1 MLCLVIN
8 ATGINKMSRIGKKPI
23 TIPKGVE
30 IKVDKNVV
38 SVKGPKGS
46 LHKTFSTDVDIST
59 QEGAISVSSMGSDKH
74 FRSLHGLTRTLISNM
89 IEGANNGYEKVLEI
103 SGVGYKSALQG
114 RNVVLNLGF
123 SHQITFPL
131 PDGIDAAIEKQT
143 VITLKG
149 ADKELLGQVAANIR
163 GMRLPEPYKGK
174 GIKYK
179 NERIIRKAGKT
190 GKK

>member
-1 MLCLVIN
+1 
-8 ATGINKMSRIGKKPI
+8 MSRIGKKSI

-74 FRSLHGLTRTLISNM
+74 FRALHGLTRTLISNM

-123 SHQITFPL
+123 SHQITYPL
-131 PDGIDAAIEKQT
+131 PDGIDATIEKQT
-143 VITLKG
+143 VIRLKG

-163 GMRLPEPYKGK
+163 GKRPPEPYKGK

-179 NERIIRKAGKT
+179 NEKIIRKAGKT

>member
-1 MLCLVIN
+1 
-8 ATGINKMSRIGKKPI
+8 MSRIGKKPVV
-23 TIPKGVE
+23 IPKGVE
-30 IKVDKNVV
+30 IKVDDNVV
-38 SVKGPKGS
+38 SVKGPRGN
-46 LHKTFSTDVDIST
+46 LQRTFSKDVNITSND
-59 QEGAISVSSMGSDKH
+59 GAVSVASRGSEKL

-89 IEGANNGYEKVLEI
+89 VEGVTNGYEKVLEI

-114 RNVVLNLGF
+114 RNIMLNLGF
-123 SHQITFPL
+123 SHQVIYPL
-131 PDGIDAAIEKQT
+131 PEGIDATIDKQT

-149 ADKELLGQVAANIR
+149 CDKELVGQVAANIR

>member
-1 MLCLVIN
+1 VN
-8 ATGINKMSRIGKKPI
+8 I
-23 TIPKGVE
+23 TSN
-30 IKVDKNVV
+30 D
-38 SVKGPKGS
+38 
-46 LHKTFSTDVDIST
+46 
-59 QEGAISVSSMGSDKH
+59 GAISVASRGSEKL

-89 IEGANNGYEKVLEI
+89 VEGVTNGYEKVLEI

-114 RNVVLNLGF
+114 RNIMLNLGF
-123 SHQITFPL
+123 SHQVIYPL
-131 PDGIDAAIEKQT
+131 PDGIDATIDKQT

-149 ADKELLGQVAANIR
+149 CDKELLGQVAANIR

>member
-1 MLCLVIN
+1 
-8 ATGINKMSRIGKKPI
+8 MSRIGKKSI
-23 TIPKGVE
+23 TIHKGVE

-74 FRSLHGLTRTLISNM
+74 FRALHGLTRTLISNM

-163 GMRLPEPYKGK
+163 GMRIPEPYKGK

>member
-1 MLCLVIN
+1 
-8 ATGINKMSRIGKKPI
+8 MSRIGKKPI

-59 QEGAISVSSMGSDKH
+59 HEGAISVSSMGSDKH
-74 FRSLHGLTRTLISNM
+74 FRALHGLTRTLISNM

>member
-1 MLCLVIN
+1 
-8 ATGINKMSRIGKKPI
+8 MSRIGKKPVV
-23 TIPKGVE
+23 IPKGVE
-30 IKVDKNVV
+30 IKVDDNVV
-38 SVKGPKGS
+38 SVKGPRGN
-46 LHKTFSTDVDIST
+46 LQRTFSKDVNITSND
-59 QEGAISVSSMGSDKH
+59 GAVSVASRGSEKL

-89 IEGANNGYEKVLEI
+89 VEGVTNGYEKVLEI

-114 RNVVLNLGF
+114 RNIMLNLGF
-123 SHQITFPL
+123 SHQVIYPL
-131 PDGIDAAIEKQT
+131 PDGIDATIDKQT

-149 ADKELLGQVAANIR
+149 CDKELLGQVAANIR
-163 GMRLPEPYKGK
+163 GMRIPEPYKGK

>member
-1 MLCLVIN
+1 V
-8 ATGINKMSRIGKKPI
+8 SRIGKKPI
-23 TIPKGVE
+23 AIPKGVE
-30 IKVDKNVV
+30 VKVDSNIV

-46 LHKTFSTDVDIST
+46 LQRTFSSDVNIT
-59 QEGAISVSSMGSDKH
+59 NHEGAVSVASVGSEKH
-74 FRSLHGLTRTLISNM
+74 FRSLHGLTRTLIFNM
-89 IEGANNGYEKVLEI
+89 IEGVTNGYEKVLEI

-114 RNVVLNLGF
+114 RNIMLNLGF
-123 SHQITFPL
+123 SHQVIYPL
-131 PDGIDAAIEKQT
+131 PDGIDAAIDKQT

-149 ADKELLGQVAANIR
+149 SDKELLGQVAANIR

-174 GIKYK
+174 GIKYR

>member
-1 MLCLVIN
+1 
-8 ATGINKMSRIGKKPI
+8 MSRIGKKPI
-23 TIPKGVE
+23 AIPKGVE
-30 IKVDKNVV
+30 VKVDKNVV

-59 QEGAISVSSMGSDKH
+59 QDGVISVSSMGSDKH
-74 FRSLHGLTRTLISNM
+74 FRALHGLTRTLISNM

-131 PDGIDAAIEKQT
+131 PDGIDATIEKQT
-143 VITLKG
+143 VINLKG

-163 GMRLPEPYKGK
+163 GKRLPEPYKGK

>member
-1 MLCLVIN
+1 
-8 ATGINKMSRIGKKPI
+8 MSRIGKKSI

-46 LHKTFSTDVDIST
+46 LHKTFSTDVGIST

-74 FRSLHGLTRTLISNM
+74 FRALHGLTRTLISNM
-89 IEGANNGYEKVLEI
+89 IEGVNNGYEKVLEI
-103 SGVGYKSALQG
+103 SGVGYKSMLQG
-114 RNVVLNLGF
+114 RNVILNLGY
-123 SHQITFPL
+123 SHQITYPL
-131 PDGIDAAIEKQT
+131 PDGIDATIEKQT
-143 VITLKG
+143 VINLKG

-163 GMRLPEPYKGK
+163 GKRLPEPYKGK

>member
-1 MLCLVIN
+1 
-8 ATGINKMSRIGKKPI
+8 MSRIGKKPI
-23 TIPKGVE
+23 AIPKGVE
-30 IKVDKNVV
+30 VKVDSNIV

-46 LHKTFSTDVDIST
+46 LQRTFSSDVNIT
-59 QEGAISVSSMGSDKH
+59 NHEGAVSVASVGSEKQ
-74 FRSLHGLTRTLISNM
+74 FRSLHGLTRTLIFNM
-89 IEGANNGYEKVLEI
+89 IEGVTNGYEKVLEI

-114 RNVVLNLGF
+114 RNIMLNLGF
-123 SHQITFPL
+123 SHQVIYPL
-131 PDGIDAAIEKQT
+131 PDGIDATIDKQT

-149 ADKELLGQVAANIR
+149 CDKELLGQVAANIR

>member
-1 MLCLVIN
+1 
-8 ATGINKMSRIGKKPI
+8 MSRIGKKSI

-74 FRSLHGLTRTLISNM
+74 FRALHGLTRTLISNM
-89 IEGANNGYEKVLEI
+89 IEGVNNGYEKVLEI
-103 SGVGYKSALQG
+103 SGVGYKSMLQG
-114 RNVVLNLGF
+114 RNVILNLGY
-123 SHQITFPL
+123 SHQITYPL
-131 PDGIDAAIEKQT
+131 PDGIDATIEKQT
-143 VITLKG
+143 VISLKG

-163 GMRLPEPYKGK
+163 GKRPPEPYKGK

-179 NERIIRKAGKT
+179 NEKIIRKAGKT

>member
-1 MLCLVIN
+1 
-8 ATGINKMSRIGKKPI
+8 MSRIGKKPVV
-23 TIPKGVE
+23 IPKGVE
-30 IKVDKNVV
+30 IKVDDNVV
-38 SVKGPKGS
+38 SVKGPKGN
-46 LHKTFSTDVDIST
+46 LQRTFSKDVNITSND
-59 QEGAISVSSMGSDKH
+59 GAISVASRGSEKL

-89 IEGANNGYEKVLEI
+89 VEGVTNGYEKVLEI

-114 RNVVLNLGF
+114 RNIMLNLGF
-123 SHQITFPL
+123 SHQVIYPL
-131 PDGIDAAIEKQT
+131 PDGIDATIDKQT

-149 ADKELLGQVAANIR
+149 CDKELLGQVAANIR

>member
-1 MLCLVIN
+1 
-8 ATGINKMSRIGKKPI
+8 MSRIGKKPI
-23 TIPKGVE
+23 AIPKGVE

-74 FRSLHGLTRTLISNM
+74 FRALHGLTRTLISNM

-149 ADKELLGQVAANIR
+149 ADKELVGQVAANIR
-163 GMRLPEPYKGK
+163 GMRIPEPYKGK

>member
-1 MLCLVIN
+1 
-8 ATGINKMSRIGKKPI
+8 MSRIGKKPI
-23 TIPKGVE
+23 AIPKGVE
-30 IKVDKNVV
+30 IKIDKNVV

-59 QEGAISVSSMGSDKH
+59 QEGVISVSSMGSDKH
-74 FRSLHGLTRTLISNM
+74 FRALHGLTRTLISNM

-131 PDGIDAAIEKQT
+131 PDGIDATIEKQT
-143 VITLKG
+143 VINLKG

-163 GMRLPEPYKGK
+163 GKRLPEPYKGK

>member
-1 MLCLVIN
+1 
-8 ATGINKMSRIGKKPI
+8 MSRIGKKPI
-23 TIPKGVE
+23 AIPKGVE

-59 QEGAISVSSMGSDKH
+59 QEGVISVSSMGSDKH
-74 FRSLHGLTRTLISNM
+74 FMALHGLTRTLISNM

-131 PDGIDAAIEKQT
+131 PDGIDATIEKQT
-143 VITLKG
+143 VINLKG

-163 GMRLPEPYKGK
+163 GKRLPEPYKGK

>member
-1 MLCLVIN
+1 
-8 ATGINKMSRIGKKPI
+8 MSRIGQKPI
-23 TIPKGVE
+23 AIPKGVE

-59 QEGAISVSSMGSDKH
+59 QEGVISVSSMGSDKH
-74 FRSLHGLTRTLISNM
+74 FRALHGLTRTLISNM

-131 PDGIDAAIEKQT
+131 PDGIDATIEKQT
-143 VITLKG
+143 VINLKG

-163 GMRLPEPYKGK
+163 GKRLPEPYKGK

>member
-1 MLCLVIN
+1 
-8 ATGINKMSRIGKKPI
+8 MSRIGQKPI
-23 TIPKGVE
+23 AIPKGVE

-74 FRSLHGLTRTLISNM
+74 FRALHGLTRTLISNM
-89 IEGANNGYEKVLEI
+89 IEGANNGYEKALEI

-131 PDGIDAAIEKQT
+131 PDGIDATIEKQT
-143 VITLKG
+143 VINLKG

-163 GMRLPEPYKGK
+163 GKRLPEPYKGK

>member
-1 MLCLVIN
+1 
-8 ATGINKMSRIGKKPI
+8 MSRIGKKSI

-74 FRSLHGLTRTLISNM
+74 FRALHGLTRTLISNM

-103 SGVGYKSALQG
+103 SGVGYKYALQG

-123 SHQITFPL
+123 SHQITYPL
-131 PDGIDAAIEKQT
+131 PDGIDATIEKQT
-143 VITLKG
+143 VIRLKG

-163 GMRLPEPYKGK
+163 GKRPPEPYKGK

-179 NERIIRKAGKT
+179 NEKIIRKAGKT

>member
-1 MLCLVIN
+1 V
-8 ATGINKMSRIGKKPI
+8 SRIGKKPVV
-23 TIPKGVE
+23 IPKGVE
-30 IKVDKNVV
+30 IKVDDNVV
-38 SVKGPKGS
+38 SVKGPRGN
-46 LHKTFSTDVDIST
+46 LQRTFSKDVNITSND
-59 QEGAISVSSMGSDKH
+59 GAISVASRGSEKL

-89 IEGANNGYEKVLEI
+89 VEGVTNGYEKVLEI

-114 RNVVLNLGF
+114 RNIMLNLGF
-123 SHQITFPL
+123 SHQVIYPL
-131 PDGIDAAIEKQT
+131 PDGIDATIDKQT

-149 ADKELLGQVAANIR
+149 CDKELLGQVAANIR

>member
-1 MLCLVIN
+1 
-8 ATGINKMSRIGKKPI
+8 MSRIGKKPVA
-23 TIPKGVE
+23 IPKGVE
-30 IKVDKNVV
+30 IKVDDNVV
-38 SVKGPKGS
+38 SVKGPRGN
-46 LHKTFSTDVDIST
+46 LQRTFSKDVNITSND
-59 QEGAISVSSMGSDKH
+59 GAISVASRGSEKL

-89 IEGANNGYEKVLEI
+89 VEGVTNGYEKVLEI

-114 RNVVLNLGF
+114 RNIMLNLGF
-123 SHQITFPL
+123 SHQVIYPL
-131 PDGIDAAIEKQT
+131 PDGIDATIDKQT

-149 ADKELLGQVAANIR
+149 CDKELLGQVAANIR